1 MTDAAGNALI
11 AKSAP
16 WRTLIPSWPL
26 MVAIATFLKAI
37 ADRAAL
43 LNDADTYLHIAAGRW
58 MLIHHVLPASDPF
71 SNSMPGAP
79 WVVHE
84 WLSEIALALAY
95 GGFGWSGIVLLT
107 AGAFALTLA
116 LLTRWLLVRME
127 PIAALILVALS
138 AAMLEPHLLARPHW
152 LAAPAL
158 LAWSAAVVAA
168 RDRSRAPPF
177 ALLPLMTVWANL
189 HGGFITGIAV
199 ALFFGAEAVVEAPPP
214 RRLAVARA
222 WGGFT
227 ALAVLAAAVTPN
239 GLGGLALP
247 LRLVGMSAVAAHIGE
262 WQALDFAEF
271 QTFELWL
278 LLLIGSGF
286 SLGLKLPLS
295 RLLLIVLLTHL
306 GLTHSRHV
314 DLAALLGPLA
324 VAAPL
329 GPQLAAHFAADPD
342 SPLRRWFRDRALPAG
357 WPARGATFAVLLAIA
372 ALCFARPIIREDHV
386 ETPASAVAA
395 AQQMQLRGPVFNSYA
410 FGGFLIFRGIAPFI
424 DGRAEV
430 YGDDFL
436 GQFSAAIAGN
446 ERVLE
451 GIIEHYAIGWT
462 LLSPGDG
469 ATRVLDGMPGW
480 RRVYADDWA
489 VIHVRAAAPASWAPT
504 GGGGCRA
511 TQHN

>member
-11 AKSAP
+11 ANATL
-16 WRTLIPSWPL
+16 WRRLMPSWPL
-26 MVAIATFLKAI
+26 MVASAALLKAI
-37 ADRAAL
+37 VDRTAL

-58 MLIHHVLPASDPF
+58 MLVHHALPASDPF
-71 SNSMPGAP
+71 SNSMTGTP

-84 WLSEIALALAY
+84 WLSEVVLALAY
-95 GGFGWSGIVLLT
+95 GGFGWSGVALLT

-116 LLTRWLLVRME
+116 LLTRWLLARME

-138 AAMLEPHLLARPHW
+138 AAMLGPHLLARPHW
-152 LAAPAL
+152 LAAPVL
-158 LAWSAAVVAA
+158 LAWSAAVLAA
-168 RDRSRAPPF
+168 RDRGRAPPL
-177 ALLPLMTVWANL
+177 ALLPLMTLWANL
-189 HGGFITGIAV
+189 HGGFIMGIAV
-199 ALFFGAEAVVEAPPP
+199 ALFFGAEAVVEAPAG
-214 RRLAVARA
+214 RRLPAARA
-222 WGGFT
+222 WGGF
-227 ALAVLAAAVTPN
+227 ALLALLAAALTPN

-247 LRLVGMSAVAAHIGE
+247 FRLVGMGAVSAHIRE

-278 LLLIGSGF
+278 LLLIGAGF
-286 SLGLKLPLS
+286 GLGLKLPFC

-314 DLAALLGPLA
+314 DLAAMLGPLA
-324 VAAPL
+324 IAGPL
-329 GPQLAAHFAADPD
+329 GPQLAARVGAHPV
-342 SPLRRWFRDRALPAG
+342 SPLQRWFRDRALPAA
-357 WPARGATFAVLLAIA
+357 WAARTATLALLLAIA
-372 ALCFARPIIREDHV
+372 AFSLARPIIRQDGI

-436 GQFSAAIAGN
+436 TQFSAASSGN
-446 ERVLE
+446 ERVLGDILE
-451 GIIEHYAIGWT
+451 RYPITWT
-462 LLSPGDG
+462 LLSPSDG
-469 ATRVLDGMPGW
+469 ATRVLDSLPGW

-489 VIHVRAAAPASWAPT
+489 VIHVRAAARAS
-504 GGGGCRA
+504 
-511 TQHN
+511 